1 MANRVLRVE
10 RGGALLG
17 SFALDADPVEVVLV
31 DGEGVLCRWLLPAPP
46 VRRPAPAPQP
56 AVEAAPR
63 RGAIEPRAGLRVDE
77 PRPAGLDRGDGDDL
91 TLPLPEPTETTGG
104 APPTEEAPV
113 RPGPRPAPN
122 LARPPLGTPPAGPR
136 LFEPKELTLPAPEPT
151 GARELSLPLP
161 DGDEDEDEL
170 SLPMP
175 APASPP
181 PARPLAPAPAAPRPG
196 AGPTPAAPS
205 AASARPRP
213 APLPAPPRS
222 APPRPAPPP
231 APPARP
237 APAPVVDPGASASRP
252 APRAAAADEEDSF
265 TAAAGFAAARAL
277 ADAAG
282 RVDADAGP
290 ATTPGPGPLGV
301 DDFDLGEDLSAPRVA
316 PAEVW
321 VRRQSEWRAGGKL
334 APGQRAVARGGWVRY
349 GEDGVLTV
357 DPGPGLSGSA
367 TFVDGQT
374 IELAAGAAPRRLAP
388 GASVMLRDGDY
399 ALYVRAEVPGGGA

>member
-17 SFALDADPVEVVLV
+17 SFALDAEPVEVVLV
-31 DGEGVLCRWLLPAPP
+31 DGDGVLCRWVLPAAA
-46 VRRPAPAPQP
+46 RRPEPP
-56 AVEAAPR
+56 PR
-63 RGAIEPRAGLRVDE
+63 RAGPDGRAGLRVDE
-77 PRPAGLDRGDGDDL
+77 PRPVGLDRGDGDDL

-104 APPTEEAPV
+104 APPTDEAPA

-161 DGDEDEDEL
+161 DDEDEDEL

-175 APASPP
+175 APVA
-181 PARPLAPAPAAPRPG
+181 PARPLAPARAAPRP
-196 AGPTPAAPS
+196 AIPPSPAPRAP
-205 AASARPRP
+205 ASAPRP
-213 APLPAPPRS
+213 
-222 APPRPAPPP
+222 APPRPAPPV
-231 APPARP
+231 APRP
-237 APAPVVDPGASASRP
+237 TAPAVLDPGASASRP
-252 APRAAAADEEDSF
+252 ASRPSTGDEEDSF

-277 ADAAG
+277 ADAGLRAAHPVEG
-282 RVDADAGP
+282 DAGP
-290 ATTPGPGPLGV
+290 PTTPGPGPLGV
-301 DDFDLGEDLSAPRVA
+301 DDFDLGEEPSAPRIA

-334 APGQRAVARGGWVRY
+334 APGQRAVARGGWVRF

-357 DPGPGLSGSA
+357 DPGPSLSGSA

-374 IELAAGAAPRRLAP
+374 IDLAAGAAPRRLAP